1 MKKGSGV
8 LAVMLC
14 VAMLACACVA
24 PESSENKEPES
35 SDNKQ
40 QVEEKEYQGKL
51 DQIEPSAYDNVE
63 GLHLEA
69 GSYISIIGKAE
80 EGQYWN
86 EVKRGVDQAA
96 ADIND
101 YLGYEGKDKVK
112 VTYSAPETEDNV
124 DEQVNILDEELARY
138 PIAVGISITDAN
150 ACEVQFDLAAEN
162 DIPVVAYDS
171 GSAYQGLMATV
182 STDNAAAARE
192 AATKLAKLIGD
203 SGEIILFVNDSKS
216 KTSLDRENAFR
227 EEIQNNHPN
236 ITIVESYHLDQLEDM
251 QKIVADEINAGTY
264 QIDEESAEAESDVQI
279 APADITEED
288 VIDYVL
294 AKHPDIK
301 GCFAS
306 NAPTVKKAIAGL
318 ERAEADDVMVVG
330 FDADEEEKKAL
341 SDGRI
346 EGLIVQNPFGMG
358 YATVVAAARA
368 ALDMGNEAF
377 VNTGYTWVTAD
388 NLEDE
393 SIQKMLY

>member
-1 MKKGSGV
+1 MKKSSSV

-14 VAMLACACVA
+14 VAMLACACAA

-318 ERAEADDVMVVG
+318 ERAEAYDVMVVG

-341 SDGRI
+341 SDGRM

>member
-14 VAMLACACVA
+14 VAMLACACAA

-192 AATKLAKLIGD
+192 AATRLAELIGD
-203 SGEIILFVNDSKS
+203 SGEVVLFVNDSKS

>member
-112 VTYSAPETEDNV
+112 VTYSGPETEDNV

>member
-1 MKKGSGV
+1 MKKSSSV

-14 VAMLACACVA
+14 VAMLACACAA

-86 EVKRGVDQAA
+86 EVKKGVDQAA
-96 ADIND
+96 ADINE

-112 VTYSAPETEDNV
+112 VTYSGPETEDNV

-393 SIQKMLY
+393 NIQKMLY

>member
-1 MKKGSGV
+1 MKKSSSV

-14 VAMLACACVA
+14 VAMLACACAA

-171 GSAYQGLMATV
+171 GSDYQGLMATV

-192 AATKLAKLIGD
+192 AATRLAELIGD
-203 SGEIILFVNDSKS
+203 SGEVVLFVNDSKS

-393 SIQKMLY
+393 NIQKMLY

>member
-1 MKKGSGV
+1 MKKSSSV

-14 VAMLACACVA
+14 VAMLACACAA

-279 APADITEED
+279 APADIT
-288 VIDYVL
+288 
-294 AKHPDIK
+294 
-301 GCFAS
+301 
-306 NAPTVKKAIAGL
+306 
-318 ERAEADDVMVVG
+318 
-330 FDADEEEKKAL
+330 
-341 SDGRI
+341 
-346 EGLIVQNPFGMG
+346 
-358 YATVVAAARA
+358 
-368 ALDMGNEAF
+368 
-377 VNTGYTWVTAD
+377 
-388 NLEDE
+388 
-393 SIQKMLY
+393 

>member
-1 MKKGSGV
+1 MKKSSSV

-14 VAMLACACVA
+14 VAMLACACAA

-171 GSAYQGLMATV
+171 GSDYQGLMATV

>member
-1 MKKGSGV
+1 MKKSSSV

-14 VAMLACACVA
+14 VAMLACACAA

-377 VNTGYTWVTAD
+377 VNTGYTWVTSD

>member
-86 EVKRGVDQAA
+86 EVKKGVDQAA
-96 ADIND
+96 ADINE

-112 VTYSAPETEDNV
+112 VTYSGPETEDNV

-393 SIQKMLY
+393 NIQKMLY

>member
-1 MKKGSGV
+1 MKKGSSV

-14 VAMLACACVA
+14 VAMLACACAA

-86 EVKRGVDQAA
+86 EVKKGVDQAA
-96 ADIND
+96 ADINE

-112 VTYSAPETEDNV
+112 VTYSGPETEDNV

-171 GSAYQGLMATV
+171 GSDYQGLMATV
-182 STDNAAAARE
+182 STDNAVAARE
-192 AATKLAKLIGD
+192 AATRLAELIGD
-203 SGEIILFVNDSKS
+203 SGEVVLFVNDSKS
-216 KTSLDRENAFR
+216 KTSLDRENAFK

-264 QIDEESAEAESDVQI
+264 QIDEESAEAKSDVQI

-330 FDADEEEKKAL
+330 FDADEEEMKAL

-346 EGLIVQNPFGMG
+346 DGLIVQNPFGMG

-368 ALDMGNEAF
+368 ALDMGNEVF

>member
-1 MKKGSGV
+1 MKKGSSV
-8 LAVMLC
+8 LVVMLC
-14 VAMLACACVA
+14 VAMLACACAA

-35 SDNKQ
+35 YDNKQ

-86 EVKRGVDQAA
+86 EVKKGVDQAA
-96 ADIND
+96 ADINE

-112 VTYSAPETEDNV
+112 VTYSGPETEDNV

-171 GSAYQGLMATV
+171 GSDYQGLMATV
-182 STDNAAAARE
+182 STDNAVAARE
-192 AATKLAKLIGD
+192 AATRLAELIGD
-203 SGEIILFVNDSKS
+203 SGEVILFVNNSKS
-216 KTSLDRENAFR
+216 KTSLDRENAFK

-236 ITIVESYHLDQLEDM
+236 ITIVESYHLDRLEDM

-264 QIDEESAEAESDVQI
+264 QIDEESAEAKSDVQI

-330 FDADEEEKKAL
+330 FDADEEEMKAL

-346 EGLIVQNPFGMG
+346 DGLIVQNPFGMG

>member
-1 MKKGSGV
+1 MKKSSSV

-14 VAMLACACVA
+14 VAMLACACAA

-236 ITIVESYHLDQLEDM
+236 ITIVESYHLYQLEDM

>member
-1 MKKGSGV
+1 MKKGSSV
-8 LAVMLC
+8 LVVMLC
-14 VAMLACACVA
+14 VAMLACACAA

-86 EVKRGVDQAA
+86 EVKKGVDQAA
-96 ADIND
+96 ADINE

-112 VTYSAPETEDNV
+112 VTYSGPETEDNV

-171 GSAYQGLMATV
+171 GSDYQGLMATV
-182 STDNAAAARE
+182 STDNAVAARE
-192 AATKLAKLIGD
+192 AATRLAELIGD
-203 SGEIILFVNDSKS
+203 SGEVILFVNDSKS
-216 KTSLDRENAFR
+216 KTSLDRENAFK

-236 ITIVESYHLDQLEDM
+236 ITIVESYHLDRLEDM

-264 QIDEESAEAESDVQI
+264 QIDEESAEAKSDVQI

-330 FDADEEEKKAL
+330 FDADEEEMKAL

-346 EGLIVQNPFGMG
+346 DGLIVQNPFGMG

-368 ALDMGNEAF
+368 ALDMGNEVY

>member
-1 MKKGSGV
+1 MKKSSSV

-14 VAMLACACVA
+14 VAMLACACAA

-86 EVKRGVDQAA
+86 EVKKGVDQAA
-96 ADIND
+96 ADINE

-112 VTYSAPETEDNV
+112 VTYSGPETEDNV

-171 GSAYQGLMATV
+171 GSDYQGLMATV

-192 AATKLAKLIGD
+192 AATRLAELIGD
-203 SGEIILFVNDSKS
+203 SGEVVLFVNDSKS

-251 QKIVADEINAGTY
+251 QKIVADEIDAGTY

-393 SIQKMLY
+393 NIQKMLY

>member
-1 MKKGSGV
+1 MKKGSSV

-14 VAMLACACVA
+14 VAMLACACAA

-86 EVKRGVDQAA
+86 EVKKGVDQAA
-96 ADIND
+96 ADINE

-112 VTYSAPETEDNV
+112 VTYSGPETEDNV

-171 GSAYQGLMATV
+171 GSDYQGLMATV

-192 AATKLAKLIGD
+192 AATRLAELIGD
-203 SGEIILFVNDSKS
+203 SGEVVLFVNDSKS

-346 EGLIVQNPFGMG
+346 EGLIVQDPFGMG

-393 SIQKMLY
+393 NIQKMLY

>member
-1 MKKGSGV
+1 MKKSSSV

-14 VAMLACACVA
+14 VAMLACACAA

-192 AATKLAKLIGD
+192 AATRLAELIGD
-203 SGEIILFVNDSKS
+203 SGEVVLFVNDSKS

>member
-1 MKKGSGV
+1 MKKSSSV

-14 VAMLACACVA
+14 VAMLACACAA

-69 GSYISIIGKAE
+69 GSYISIIGKAG

>member
-1 MKKGSGV
+1 MKKGSSV

-14 VAMLACACVA
+14 VAMLACACAA

-40 QVEEKEYQGKL
+40 QVEEKEYQEKL

-86 EVKRGVDQAA
+86 EVKKGVDQAA
-96 ADIND
+96 ADINE

-112 VTYSAPETEDNV
+112 VTYSGPETEDNV

-171 GSAYQGLMATV
+171 GSDYQGLMATV
-182 STDNAAAARE
+182 STDNAVAARE
-192 AATKLAKLIGD
+192 AATRLAELIGD
-203 SGEIILFVNDSKS
+203 SGEVILFVNDSKS
-216 KTSLDRENAFR
+216 KTSLDRENAFK

-264 QIDEESAEAESDVQI
+264 QIDEESAEAKSDVQI

-330 FDADEEEKKAL
+330 FDADEEEMKAL

-346 EGLIVQNPFGMG
+346 DGLIVQNPFGMG

>member
-86 EVKRGVDQAA
+86 EVKKGVDQAA

-171 GSAYQGLMATV
+171 GSDYQGLMATV

-192 AATKLAKLIGD
+192 AATRLAELIGD
-203 SGEIILFVNDSKS
+203 SGEVVLFVNDSKS

-393 SIQKMLY
+393 NIQKMLY

>member
-1 MKKGSGV
+1 MKKSSSV

-14 VAMLACACVA
+14 VAMLACACAA

-264 QIDEESAEAESDVQI
+264 QLDEESAEAESDVQI

-393 SIQKMLY
+393 NIQKMLY

>member
-1 MKKGSGV
+1 MKKSSSV

-14 VAMLACACVA
+14 VAMLACACAA

-358 YATVVAAARA
+358 YATVGAAARA

>member
-1 MKKGSGV
+1 MKKGGNV

-14 VAMLACACVA
+14 VAMLACACAA

-86 EVKRGVDQAA
+86 EVKKGVDQAA
-96 ADIND
+96 ADINE

-112 VTYSAPETEDNV
+112 VTYSGPETEDNV

-171 GSAYQGLMATV
+171 GSDYQGLMATV
-182 STDNAAAARE
+182 STDNAVAARE
-192 AATKLAKLIGD
+192 AATRLAELIGD
-203 SGEIILFVNDSKS
+203 SGEVVLFVNDSKS
-216 KTSLDRENAFR
+216 KTSLDRENAFK

-264 QIDEESAEAESDVQI
+264 QIDEESAEAKSDVQI
-279 APADITEED
+279 
-288 VIDYVL
+288 
-294 AKHPDIK
+294 
-301 GCFAS
+301 
-306 NAPTVKKAIAGL
+306 APTVKKAIAGL

-330 FDADEEEKKAL
+330 FDADEEEMKAL

-346 EGLIVQNPFGMG
+346 DGLIVQNPFGMG

-368 ALDMGNEAF
+368 ALDMGNEVF

>member
-86 EVKRGVDQAA
+86 EVKKGVDQAA
-96 ADIND
+96 ADINE

-112 VTYSAPETEDNV
+112 VTYSGPETEDNV

-171 GSAYQGLMATV
+171 GSDYQGLMATV

-192 AATKLAKLIGD
+192 AATRLAELIGD
-203 SGEIILFVNDSKS
+203 SGEVVLFVNDSKS

>member
-1 MKKGSGV
+1 MKKSSSV

-14 VAMLACACVA
+14 VAMLACACAA

-192 AATKLAKLIGD
+192 AATRLAELIGD
-203 SGEIILFVNDSKS
+203 SGEVVLFVNDSKS

-393 SIQKMLY
+393 NIQKMLY

>member
-86 EVKRGVDQAA
+86 EVKKGVDQAA
-96 ADIND
+96 ADINE

-112 VTYSAPETEDNV
+112 VTYSGPETEDNV

-192 AATKLAKLIGD
+192 AATRLAELIGD
-203 SGEIILFVNDSKS
+203 SGEVVLFVNDSKS

-393 SIQKMLY
+393 NIQKMLY

>member
-1 MKKGSGV
+1 MKKGSSV

-14 VAMLACACVA
+14 VAMLACACAA

-40 QVEEKEYQGKL
+40 QVEEKEYQEKL

-86 EVKRGVDQAA
+86 EVKKGVDQAA
-96 ADIND
+96 ADINE

-112 VTYSAPETEDNV
+112 VTYSGPETEDNV

-171 GSAYQGLMATV
+171 GSDYQGLMATV
-182 STDNAAAARE
+182 STDNAVAARE
-192 AATKLAKLIGD
+192 AATRLAELIGD
-203 SGEIILFVNDSKS
+203 SGEVILFVNDSKS
-216 KTSLDRENAFR
+216 KTSLDRENAFK

-264 QIDEESAEAESDVQI
+264 QIDEESAEAKSDVQI

-330 FDADEEEKKAL
+330 FDADEEEMKAL

-346 EGLIVQNPFGMG
+346 DGLIVQNPFGMG

-368 ALDMGNEAF
+368 ALDMGNEVY

>member
-112 VTYSAPETEDNV
+112 VTYSGPETEDNV

-171 GSAYQGLMATV
+171 GSDYQGLMATV

-192 AATKLAKLIGD
+192 AATRLAELIGD
-203 SGEIILFVNDSKS
+203 SGEVVLFVNDSKS

-393 SIQKMLY
+393 NIQKMLY

>member
-1 MKKGSGV
+1 MKKGSSV

-14 VAMLACACVA
+14 VAMLACACAA

-86 EVKRGVDQAA
+86 EVKKGVDQAA
-96 ADIND
+96 ADINE

-112 VTYSAPETEDNV
+112 VTYSGPETEDNV

-171 GSAYQGLMATV
+171 GSDYQGLMATV
-182 STDNAAAARE
+182 STDNAVAARE
-192 AATKLAKLIGD
+192 AATRLAELIGD
-203 SGEIILFVNDSKS
+203 SGEVILFVNDSKS
-216 KTSLDRENAFR
+216 KTSLDRENAFK

-264 QIDEESAEAESDVQI
+264 QIDEESAEAKSDVQI

-330 FDADEEEKKAL
+330 FDADEEEMKAL

-346 EGLIVQNPFGMG
+346 DGLIVQNPFGMG

>member
-1 MKKGSGV
+1 MKKGSSV

-14 VAMLACACVA
+14 VAMLACACAA

-86 EVKRGVDQAA
+86 EVKKGVDQAA
-96 ADIND
+96 ADINE

-112 VTYSAPETEDNV
+112 VTYSGPETEDNV

-171 GSAYQGLMATV
+171 GSDYQGLMATV
-182 STDNAAAARE
+182 STDNAVAARE
-192 AATKLAKLIGD
+192 AATRLAELIGD
-203 SGEIILFVNDSKS
+203 SGEVILFVNDSKS
-216 KTSLDRENAFR
+216 KTSLDRENAFK

-236 ITIVESYHLDQLEDM
+236 ITIVESYHLDRLEDM

-264 QIDEESAEAESDVQI
+264 QIDEESAEAKSDVQI

-330 FDADEEEKKAL
+330 FDADEEEMKAL

-346 EGLIVQNPFGMG
+346 DGLIVQNPFGMG

-368 ALDMGNEAF
+368 ALDMGNEVF

-393 SIQKMLY
+393 NIQKMLY

>member
-1 MKKGSGV
+1 MKKSSSV

-14 VAMLACACVA
+14 VAMLACACAA

-86 EVKRGVDQAA
+86 EVKKGVDQAA

-377 VNTGYTWVTAD
+377 VNTGYIWVTAD

-393 SIQKMLY
+393 SIQKTLY

>member
-1 MKKGSGV
+1 MKKSSSV

-14 VAMLACACVA
+14 VAMLACACAA

-96 ADIND
+96 ADINE

>member
-1 MKKGSGV
+1 MKKSSSV

-14 VAMLACACVA
+14 VAMLACACAA

-86 EVKRGVDQAA
+86 EVKKGVDQAA
-96 ADIND
+96 ADINE

-112 VTYSAPETEDNV
+112 VTYSGPETEDNV

-171 GSAYQGLMATV
+171 GSDYQGLMATV

-192 AATKLAKLIGD
+192 AATRLAELIGD
-203 SGEIILFVNDSKS
+203 SGEVVLFVNDSKS

>member
-1 MKKGSGV
+1 MKKSSSV

-14 VAMLACACVA
+14 VAMLACACAA

-171 GSAYQGLMATV
+171 GSDYQGLMATV

-393 SIQKMLY
+393 SIQKTLY

>member
-1 MKKGSGV
+1 MKKSSSV

-14 VAMLACACVA
+14 VAMLACACAA

-86 EVKRGVDQAA
+86 EVKKGVDQAA
-96 ADIND
+96 ADINE

-393 SIQKMLY
+393 SIQKTLY

>member
-86 EVKRGVDQAA
+86 EVKKGVDQAA
-96 ADIND
+96 ADINE

-171 GSAYQGLMATV
+171 GSDYQGLMATV

-192 AATKLAKLIGD
+192 AATRLAELIGD
-203 SGEIILFVNDSKS
+203 SGEVVLFVNDSKS

-393 SIQKMLY
+393 NIQKMLY

>member
-1 MKKGSGV
+1 MKKGSSV

-14 VAMLACACVA
+14 VAMLACACAA

-86 EVKRGVDQAA
+86 EVKKGVDQAA
-96 ADIND
+96 ADINE

-112 VTYSAPETEDNV
+112 VTYSGPETEDNV

-171 GSAYQGLMATV
+171 GSDYQGLMATV
-182 STDNAAAARE
+182 STDNAVAARE
-192 AATKLAKLIGD
+192 AATRLAELIGD
-203 SGEIILFVNDSKS
+203 SGEVVLFVNDSKS
-216 KTSLDRENAFR
+216 KTSLDRENAFK

-264 QIDEESAEAESDVQI
+264 QIDEESAEAKSDVQI

-330 FDADEEEKKAL
+330 FDADEEEMKAL

-346 EGLIVQNPFGMG
+346 DGLIVQNPFGMG

>member
-1 MKKGSGV
+1 MKKSSSV

-14 VAMLACACVA
+14 VAMLACACAA

-86 EVKRGVDQAA
+86 EVKKGVDQAA
-96 ADIND
+96 ADINE

-112 VTYSAPETEDNV
+112 VTYSGPETEDNV

-192 AATKLAKLIGD
+192 AATRLAELIGD
-203 SGEIILFVNDSKS
+203 SGEVVLFVNDSKS

-393 SIQKMLY
+393 NIQKMLY

>member
-1 MKKGSGV
+1 MKKGSSV

-14 VAMLACACVA
+14 VAMLACACAA

-86 EVKRGVDQAA
+86 EVKKGVDQAA
-96 ADIND
+96 ADINE

-112 VTYSAPETEDNV
+112 VTYSGPETEDNV

-171 GSAYQGLMATV
+171 GSDYQGLMATV
-182 STDNAAAARE
+182 STDNAVAARE
-192 AATKLAKLIGD
+192 AATRLAELIGD
-203 SGEIILFVNDSKS
+203 SGEVILFVNDSKS
-216 KTSLDRENAFR
+216 KTSLDRENAFK

-236 ITIVESYHLDQLEDM
+236 ITIVESYHLDRLEDM

-264 QIDEESAEAESDVQI
+264 QIDEESAEAKSDVQI

-330 FDADEEEKKAL
+330 FDADEEEMKAL

-346 EGLIVQNPFGMG
+346 DGLIVQNPFGMG

>member
-1 MKKGSGV
+1 MKKGGNV

-14 VAMLACACVA
+14 VAMLACACAA

-51 DQIEPSAYDNVE
+51 DQIELSAYDNVE

-86 EVKRGVDQAA
+86 EVKKGVDQAA
-96 ADIND
+96 ADINE

-112 VTYSAPETEDNV
+112 VTYSGPETEDNV

-171 GSAYQGLMATV
+171 GSDYQGLMATV
-182 STDNAAAARE
+182 STDNAVAARE
-192 AATKLAKLIGD
+192 AATRLAELIGD
-203 SGEIILFVNDSKS
+203 SGEVILFVNDSKS
-216 KTSLDRENAFR
+216 KTSLDRENAFK

-264 QIDEESAEAESDVQI
+264 QIDEESAEAKSDVQI

-294 AKHPDIK
+294 TKHPDIK

-330 FDADEEEKKAL
+330 FDADEEEMKAL

-346 EGLIVQNPFGMG
+346 DGLIVQNPFGMG

>member
-1 MKKGSGV
+1 MKKGSSV

-14 VAMLACACVA
+14 VAMLACACAA